1 MELTLIS
8 FVYIWKVNHMA
19 MFMMLKKSEIEVFF
33 ELRGIWKIFIG
44 RCDYDQAIL
53 ALPLTKILLNDVS

>member
-53 ALPLTKILLNDVS
+53 AL